1 MLTVNKK
8 KFYLLLIMYTI
19 LIILASSIITTQYI
33 FKVVLSSNQ
42 EVLRRIDDKQVAKIT
57 QISPDTIVEMFS
69 YGCGYCEKSEPEL
82 DKFEKTLPAS
92 KKLIRMHVSNNGG
105 LGRFAPL
112 YATLTVMGLESKLRG
127 AAFHA
132 VMQERKDLAEPTI
145 RNQWLIDN
153 GVDVAEYEKT
163 EKSEQAKALLQL
175 SKQLTEVYGING
187 TPEYIIGKK
196 WVTFT
201 DREWPA
207 MGKQLMSLLMND
219 KPLEK

>member
-1 MLTVNKK
+1 
-8 KFYLLLIMYTI
+8 
-19 LIILASSIITTQYI
+19 
-33 FKVVLSSNQ
+33 VVLSSNQ
-42 EVLRRIDDKQVAKIT
+42 DALRRIDNKQVAQIT

-69 YGCGYCEKSEPEL
+69 YGCGYCEKSEKEL
-82 DKFEKTLPAS
+82 DKFEKMLPAS

-112 YATLTVMGLESKLRG
+112 YATLNVMGLESKLRV

-132 VMQERKDLAEPTI
+132 VIQERKDLAEPTI
-145 RNQWLIDN
+145 RNQWLIAN

-163 EKSEQAKALLQL
+163 EKSAQVKALLQL
-175 SKQLTEVYGING
+175 SKQLTEVYGVNG
-187 TPEYIIGKK
+187 TPEYIVGKR